1 MGCLVHFFKR
11 TFKDSSSF
19 ILWVWE
25 CMCHGAHMGVRE
37 QLWGVGLLLPFHD
50 VELKGQMQIVR
61 LGHKA
66 IRQNHL
72 YPLSHLDCSH
82 DHFLYIVLADIAA

>member
-1 MGCLVHFFKR
+1 MEAEKQREREAMGCLVHFYR
-11 TFKDSSSF
+11 RIFKDCSSF

-25 CMCHGAHMGVRE
+25 RLCHGAYMGVRE

-50 VELKGQMQIVR
+50 VELRGQRQIVR

-66 IRQNHL
+66 IRQS
-72 YPLSHLDCSH
+72 PLPIESS
-82 DHFLYIVLADIAA
+82 